1 MLVGIILTNSGR
13 KIVKAIVDA
22 SDLLKEAVERRKI
35 HMSLLVADT
44 ALWASPEFHQRL
56 LRETES
62 VALFPNVRRARL
74 GQGERRGQIVDGG
87 VRLDD
92 NSYANLAIKRATGL
106 GKSAKG
112 FEACHIWPLTCY
124 KERYHTAVANL
135 VLLPR
140 ALAGLTDHDIEI
152 QKALQYRAFELYGW
166 HPEERPQPV
175 KPTFYP
181 TEWRNPLTDP
191 AVKIG
196 TEPVS
201 KEKDRNL
208 QSSIERWSRKP
219 DSNVHKI
226 IALVVLSGEI
236 SRNQLVEKI
245 TKVTSSK
252 RPSGALASLLTNG
265 GNAYGRV
272 LTAKNGLIC
281 IHPEVESQIRAHD
294 WYVR

>member
-1 MLVGIILTNSGR
+1 M
-13 KIVKAIVDA
+13 KAIVDA
-22 SDLLKEAVERRKI
+22 SDLLKEAVERRNI

-44 ALWASPEFHQRL
+44 GLWVNPEFHQRL
-56 LRETES
+56 LRDTGS

-166 HPEERPQPV
+166 HPEEMPQPV
-175 KPTFYP
+175 KPIFYP
-181 TEWRNPLTDP
+181 AEWRDPLPDP
-191 AVKIG
+191 AA
-196 TEPVS
+196 
-201 KEKDRNL
+201 NL
-208 QSSIERWSRKP
+208 DCRDTPGYKYDAETLPITLDPPSIE
-219 DSNVHKI
+219 
-226 IALVVLSGEI
+226 EF
-236 SRNQLVEKI
+236 
-245 TKVTSSK
+245 TSKLLDSK
-252 RPSGALASLLTNG
+252 RAELSVHYENGKIETRPWNAQRFSESSNLLGNLRSRPLFRQGKWQKKGIVKVHVRALK
-265 GNAYGRV
+265 R
-272 LTAKNGLIC
+272 
-281 IHPEVESQIRAHD
+281 Q
-294 WYVR
+294 